1 MNITTQR
8 LTTHHLAEFIELL
21 QVYEAVFDMQDFQM
35 PDKSYLKNLLSGD
48 YLIMYTAMH
57 ENAVIGGLTA
67 YVLPSCYARAADI
80 YVYDFAVHTEFQ
92 RKGVGK
98 HLLSAFAEYCRE
110 NNYATFFVQAV
121 ATDVH
126 AVEFYRATGGAP
138 ENVVQFTYTD
148 IKQ

>member
-8 LTTHHLAEFIELL
+8 LTTHYLAEFVELL
-21 QVYEAVFDMQDFQM
+21 QVYEAVFDMKNFQM
-35 PDKSYLKNLLSGD
+35 PDKSYLKNLLSRED
-48 YLIMYTAMH
+48 LIMFVAMH

-67 YVLPSCYARAADI
+67 YVLPSCYSRSAEI
-80 YVYDFAVHTEFQ
+80 YVYDFAVHTNFQ

-98 HLLSAFAEYCRE
+98 HLLSAFADYCRK

-121 ATDVH
+121 TTDVH
-126 AVEFYRATGGAP
+126 AVEFYRATGGTP

-148 IKQ
+148 IR

>member
-8 LTTHHLAEFIELL
+8 LTTHHLAEFVELL
-21 QVYEAVFDMQDFQM
+21 QVYEAVFDMENFHM
-35 PDKSYLKNLLSGD
+35 PDKSYLKNLLSGED
-48 YLIMYTAMH
+48 LIMFVAMY

-67 YVLPSCYARAADI
+67 YVLPSCYSRSAEI
-80 YVYDFAVHTEFQ
+80 YVYDFAVHTNFQ

-98 HLLSAFAEYCRE
+98 HLLSAFADYCRK

-121 ATDVH
+121 TTDVH
-126 AVEFYRATGGAP
+126 AVEFYRATGGTP

-148 IKQ
+148 IR